1 MKEKALVTKVEQ
13 NEITV
18 IPLITDACL
27 SCTKGCAKQGKPFN
41 VTNPN
46 NFEVKKGNIV
56 KVAASKTSE
65 NLQGIFA
72 LLLPIVFAAAGFF
85 LASPI
90 ALIFGKTAGEG
101 TKALCVL
108 SFLFI
113 SATAIFFISRKIKFK
128 GKPGIIEILLLF
140 GLIITFGSCSLN
152 YGEGD
157 DAESSN
163 PEFIFKNAKFQR
175 VEDKKLKIELEA
187 ERLEQYK
194 TNNAMFAQNIFFN
207 SYNKDNEL
215 ETTGSC
221 ALLDINNKEKVYYL
235 FNQIIIRNIPQN
247 IEISA
252 QNLRFD
258 SNSEQLTSGTTDS
271 VTIKRDDLEIN
282 GKGFSASGVSKS
294 FVFTQGVDGII
305 QTNDKNSDEDTKQKN
320 SSEGVNNE

>member
-27 SCTKGCAKQGKPFN
+27 SCTKGCAKQGKPFT
-41 VTNPN
+41 VTNPYN
-46 NFEVKKGNIV
+46 LEVKKGSIV

-65 NLQGIFA
+65 NIQGIFA
-72 LLLPIVFAAAGFF
+72 LLLPIIFAAAGFF

-90 ALIFGKTAGEG
+90 ASLFGKKAGEG

-113 SATAIFFISRKIKFK
+113 SAAAVFFISRKIKFK
-128 GKPGIIEILLLF
+128 GRPGIIEVLLLC
-140 GLIITFGSCSLN
+140 GLVLTFNSCSLN

-157 DAESSN
+157 EPESNN

-175 VEDKKLKIELEA
+175 IEEKKLKVSLQA

-194 TNNAMFAQNIFFN
+194 TDNAMFAQNIYFESFD
-207 SYNKDNEL
+207 KDNKV

-221 ALLDINNKEKVYYL
+221 SLLDINNKEKVYYL
-235 FNQIIIRNIPQN
+235 FNQIIIKNIPQD
-247 IEISA
+247 IEINA
-252 QNLRFD
+252 QNLKWD
-258 SNSEQLTSGTTDS
+258 SNSEQLTSSINDS
-271 VTIKRDDLEIN
+271 VVIKRDDLEIYGN
-282 GKGFSASGVSKS
+282 GFSASGVSKS
-294 FVFTQGVDGII
+294 FVFTEGVQGVIRTKESNSEDETQNEEASDGEI
-305 QTNDKNSDEDTKQKN
+305 K
-320 SSEGVNNE
+320 